1 MKCPRCQ
8 NRLTLAPL
16 PLGSVL
22 VECSACQLR
31 HIAANDMIARRN
43 MANKAALVVLKNQA
57 YTEPEF
63 IETMALVSKKR
74 WYYEIRQGLKH
85 VKLN

>member
-1 MKCPRCQ
+1 MNCPRCQ

-31 HIAANDMIARRN
+31 HIAANNMIASRN
-43 MANKAALVVLKNQA
+43 MANKAGLVVLANQA
-57 YTEPEF
+57 YTEPDF
-63 IETMALVSKKR
+63 IETMALVSKR
-74 WYYEIRQGLKH
+74 GWRYEHRNGLRY